1 MRQSGI
7 FLCFIISGYTR
18 EEIKLLTYKLIF
30 MKNFFKNAC
39 FTAIAVGMLVGC
51 DGALEITNTRAS
63 VKSERNLE
71 VTTNVDDHLGGSEV
85 TFDQSST
92 IDPTG
97 DGTEVMRFNP
107 SVYLNVELEKEHI
120 EVSDASEIDITLVGE
135 ETVSEGDFSEGV
147 TLGKD
152 VVKKFTFSD
161 GQVATVSYGWRYDKT
176 SVSGVEDYAPH
187 VEIAKVAY
195 SNFAKENT
203 SGNDYTVTLEFVAS
217 WASHNADVLEIK
229 DEILRPWYT
238 KSFEEGDVTGEPI
251 WDTNLIWSED
261 GTVTATVTKTTPHTL
276 IEDEVK
282 TWEHTATVIMGKDI
296 DNSWYVADTGV
307 RYESSVEDAEPSG
320 YDAGVFTVSGTSK
333 KYMFDPYYNM
343 PNGNYLLPTPSFWVK
358 VFSLKIYFD
367 NGEKQFTFDIP
378 VELRFS
384 QSVKYLEERASLYPD
399 DTYLGSDVK
408 EFSYVDTNLGKE
420 VMHHTSYTDLK
431 LHP

>member
-1 MRQSGI
+1 
-7 FLCFIISGYTR
+7 
-18 EEIKLLTYKLIF
+18 
-30 MKNFFKNAC
+30 MKNFEKNVCLA
-39 FTAIAVGMLVGC
+39 AIAVGMLVGC
-51 DGALEITNTRAS
+51 SGALEKTNTRGL
-63 VKSERNLE
+63 VEVNRNLE
-71 VTTNVDDHLGGSEV
+71 VTTSVDDHLGGSTV

-92 IDPTG
+92 IDTSK
-97 DGTEVMRFNP
+97 DGTEVTRFNP
-107 SVYLNVELEKEHI
+107 EAYLDVVLEKEHI
-120 EVSDASEIDITLVGE
+120 DVADASEIDITLVGE
-135 ETVSEGDFSEGV
+135 ETVSETDYSEGI

-152 VVKKFTFSD
+152 IVKKFTFSD
-161 GQVATVSYGWRYDKT
+161 GQVATVSYGWRYDKA
-176 SVSGVEDYAPH
+176 VIAGNEDYAPH
-187 VEIAKVAY
+187 LEIAKVVY
-195 SNFAKENT
+195 SSFAKENT

-217 WASHNADVLEIK
+217 WASHNASKIEIADVTMK
-229 DEILRPWYT
+229 PWYT
-238 KSFEEGDVTGEPI
+238 KSFEEGDIVGEPI
-251 WDTNLIWSED
+251 WDKSLVWNED

-276 IEDEVK
+276 IADEVE
-282 TWEHTATVIMGKDI
+282 TWSHTADVIMGKDKN
-296 DNSWYVADTGV
+296 NSWYVADTGV
-307 RYESSVEDAEPSG
+307 RYESKVEDSDPCG
-320 YDAGVFTVSGTSK
+320 YDAGEFTVEGTSK

-384 QSVKYLEERASLYPD
+384 QSVKYLEERAALYPD

>member
-1 MRQSGI
+1 MR
-7 FLCFIISGYTR
+7 
-18 EEIKLLTYKLIF
+18 
-30 MKNFFKNAC
+30 NFKNLVCLA
-39 FTAIAVGMLVGC
+39 AIAVGMLSGC
-51 DGALEITNTRAS
+51 DGALEKVTRAMS
-63 VKSERNLE
+63 ASENNLE
-71 VTTNVDDHLGGSEV
+71 VTTSVDDHLGGSTV
-85 TFDQSST
+85 TFNQSST

-107 SVYLNVELEKEHI
+107 EAYLNVVLEKEHI
-120 EVSDASEIDITLVGE
+120 DVADASEIDVTLADEVV
-135 ETVSEGDFSEGV
+135 VSEKDFSEGV

-161 GQVATVSYGWRYDKT
+161 GQVATVSYGWRYDKA
-176 SVSGVEDYAPH
+176 VIAGNEDYAPH
-187 VEIAKVAY
+187 LEIAKVSY

-217 WASHNADVLEIK
+217 WASHNASKIETGTITLK
-229 DEILRPWYT
+229 PWYT
-238 KSFEEGDVTGEPI
+238 KSFEEGDVVGEPV
-251 WDTNLIWSED
+251 WDKTLVWNED

-276 IEDEVK
+276 LEDEVE
-282 TWEHTATVIMGKDI
+282 TWSHKAEVIMGKDKN
-296 DNSWYVADTGV
+296 NSWYVADTGV
-307 RYESSVEDAEPSG
+307 RYESKVEDSNPCG
-320 YDAGVFTVSGTSK
+320 YDAGVFTVEGTSK
-333 KYMFDPYYNM
+333 KYLFDPYYNM
-343 PNGNYLLPTPSFWVK
+343 PNGGNLLPTPSFWVK

-384 QSVKYLEERASLYPD
+384 QSVKYLEERAALYPD

-408 EFSYVDTNLGKE
+408 EFSYVDTNLNKE

>member
-1 MRQSGI
+1 
-7 FLCFIISGYTR
+7 
-18 EEIKLLTYKLIF
+18 
-30 MKNFFKNAC
+30 MKNLLKNAYWL
-39 FTAIAVGMLVGC
+39 AIAAGMLMGC
-51 DGALEITNTRAS
+51 TGALETMTRSVVNS
-63 VKSERNLE
+63 VKNLE
-71 VTTNVDDHLGGSEV
+71 VTTTVDDYLGGSTA

-92 IDPTG
+92 IDTSD
-97 DGTEVMRFNP
+97 DGTEVKRFEP
-107 SVYLNVELEKEHI
+107 EAYLNVVLEKEHI
-120 EVSDASEIDITLVGE
+120 EVANVSEIDVTLTGE
-135 ETVSEGDFSEGV
+135 ETVSENDFSEGV

-161 GQVATVSYGWRYDKT
+161 GQIATVSYGWRYDKA
-176 SVSGVEDYAPH
+176 VVNGNEDFAPH
-187 VEIAKVAY
+187 LEISKVSY
-195 SNFAKENT
+195 SNFQAENT
-203 SGNDYTVTLEFVAS
+203 SGNDYTVTLEFTAS

-238 KSFEEGDVTGEPI
+238 KSIKEGDVTGEPI
-251 WDTNLIWSED
+251 WDKSLIWNED

-276 IEDEVK
+276 IEDEVEK
-282 TWEHTATVIMGKDI
+282 WEHTATVIMGKDI

-307 RYESSVEDAEPSG
+307 RYESSVEDAESSG

-333 KYMFDPYYNM
+333 KYSFDPYYNM
-343 PNGNYLLPTPSFWVK
+343 PGGGNLLPTPSFWVK
-358 VFSLKIYFD
+358 VYSLKIYFD

-384 QSVKYLEERASLYPD
+384 QSVKYLEERAALYPN

>member
-1 MRQSGI
+1 M
-7 FLCFIISGYTR
+7 
-18 EEIKLLTYKLIF
+18 KKF
-30 MKNFFKNAC
+30 MKNAYWL
-39 FTAIAVGMLVGC
+39 AIAVGMLMGC
-51 DGALEITNTRAS
+51 SGALETMTRAS

-71 VTTNVDDHLGGSEV
+71 VTTNVDDHLGGSTV
-85 TFDQSST
+85 TFEQSST
-92 IDPTG
+92 IDLTG
-97 DGTEVMRFNP
+97 DGTDVKRFNP
-107 SVYLNVELEKEHI
+107 EAYLNVVLEKEHI
-120 EVSDASEIDITLVGE
+120 EVADASEIDITLADE
-135 ETVSEGDFSEGV
+135 EVVSENDFSEGV

-161 GQVATVSYGWRYDKT
+161 GQIATVSYGWRYDKT
-176 SVSGVEDYAPH
+176 SINGNEDYAPH
-187 VEIAKVAY
+187 LEISKVSY
-195 SNFAKENT
+195 TNFIAEST
-203 SGNDYTVTLEFVAS
+203 SGNDYTVTLEFTAS

-238 KSFEEGDVTGEPI
+238 KSIKEGDVVGEPV
-251 WDTNLIWSED
+251 WDTNLIWNED
-261 GTVTATVTKTTPHTL
+261 GTVTATVTKTTPHSL
-276 IEDEVK
+276 MAPEVE
-282 TWEHTATVIMGKDI
+282 TWEHNATVIMGKDI

-307 RYESSVEDAEPSG
+307 RYESRVEDAEPSG

-408 EFSYVDTNLGKE
+408 EFSYVDANLGKE

>member
-7 FLCFIISGYTR
+7 FLCFIISGYIQR
-18 EEIKLLTYKLIF
+18 SKLNYYLILIF
-30 MKNFFKNAC
+30 MKNLFKSAYLV
-39 FTAIAVGMLVGC
+39 AIAAVMLGC
-51 DGALEITNTRAS
+51 DGALEKTNTRAS
-63 VKSERNLE
+63 VKLERNLE

-203 SGNDYTVTLEFVAS
+203 SGNDYTVTLEFTAS

-238 KSFEEGDVTGEPI
+238 KSIKEGDVTGEPI
-251 WDTNLIWSED
+251 WDKSLIWNED

-276 IEDEVK
+276 IEDEVE
-282 TWEHTATVIMGKDI
+282 TWEHTATVIMGKDL

-307 RYESSVEDAEPSG
+307 RYESRVEDAEPSG
-320 YDAGVFTVSGTSK
+320 YDAGVFRVEGTSK

-343 PNGNYLLPTPSFWVK
+343 PGGGNLLPTPSFWVK

-384 QSVKYLEERASLYPD
+384 QSVKYLEERAALYPD

>member
-1 MRQSGI
+1 
-7 FLCFIISGYTR
+7 
-18 EEIKLLTYKLIF
+18 
-30 MKNFFKNAC
+30 MKNFFRSAYLV
-39 FTAIAVGMLVGC
+39 AIAAVMLGC
-51 DGALEITNTRAS
+51 DGALEKTNTRA
-63 VKSERNLE
+63 VVNSEKNLE
-71 VTTNVDDHLGGSEV
+71 VTTSVDDHLGGSTA

-107 SVYLNVELEKEHI
+107 EAYLNVVLEKEHI
-120 EVSDASEIDITLVGE
+120 DVADASEIDITLVGE
-135 ETVSEGDFSEGV
+135 EVVSETDYSEGI

-176 SVSGVEDYAPH
+176 SVNGNEDYAPH
-187 VEIAKVAY
+187 LEIAKVSY
-195 SNFAKENT
+195 SNFVKENT
-203 SGNDYTVTLEFVAS
+203 SGNDYKVTLEFTAS
-217 WASHNADVLEIK
+217 WASHNANKIETGTITLK
-229 DEILRPWYT
+229 PWYT
-238 KSFEEGDVTGEPI
+238 KSFEEGDVVGEPV
-251 WDTNLIWSED
+251 WDKTLVWNED

-276 IEDEVK
+276 LEDEVE
-282 TWEHTATVIMGKDI
+282 TWSHKAEVIMGKDK
-296 DNSWYVADTGV
+296 NNAWYVADTGV
-307 RYESSVEDAEPSG
+307 RYESKVEDSNPCG

-343 PNGNYLLPTPSFWVK
+343 PNGGNLLPTPSFWVK

-367 NGEKQFTFDIP
+367 NGEKQFIFDIP

-408 EFSYVDTNLGKE
+408 EFSYVDTNLNQE

>member
-1 MRQSGI
+1 
-7 FLCFIISGYTR
+7 
-18 EEIKLLTYKLIF
+18 
-30 MKNFFKNAC
+30 MKNAYWM
-39 FTAIAVGMLVGC
+39 AIAVGMLMGC
-51 DGALEITNTRAS
+51 SGAFEKVTRS
-63 VKSERNLE
+63 VVNSLRNLE
-71 VTTNVDDHLGGSEV
+71 VSTTVDDHLGGSTA

-92 IDPTG
+92 IDTSD
-97 DGTEVMRFNP
+97 DGTEVKRFEP
-107 SVYLNVELEKEHI
+107 SAYLNVVLEKEHI
-120 EVSDASEIDITLVGE
+120 EVANVSEIDVTLTGE
-135 ETVSEGDFSEGV
+135 ETVSETDFSEGV

-161 GQVATVSYGWRYDKT
+161 GQIATVSYGWRYDKT
-176 SVSGVEDYAPH
+176 SVNGNEDYAPH
-187 VEIAKVAY
+187 LEISKVSY
-195 SNFAKENT
+195 TNFIAENT
-203 SGNDYTVTLEFVAS
+203 SDNDYTVTLEFVAS
-217 WASHNADVLEIK
+217 WASHNADVIEISEVSLK
-229 DEILRPWYT
+229 PWYT
-238 KSFEEGDVTGEPI
+238 KSFEEGDVIGEPI
-251 WDTNLIWSED
+251 WDTNLIWNED

-276 IEDEVK
+276 IEDEVEK
-282 TWEHTATVIMGKDI
+282 WEHTAEVIMGKDI

-343 PNGNYLLPTPSFWVK
+343 PGGGNLLPTPSFWVK
-358 VFSLKIYFD
+358 VYSLKIYFD

-384 QSVKYLEERASLYPD
+384 QSVKYLEERAALYPD

-408 EFSYVDTNLGKE
+408 EFSYVDANLGKE

>member
-1 MRQSGI
+1 
-7 FLCFIISGYTR
+7 
-18 EEIKLLTYKLIF
+18 
-30 MKNFFKNAC
+30 MKNFKNLVYMA
-39 FTAIAVGMLVGC
+39 AIAAGMLSGC
-51 DGALEITNTRAS
+51 DGALEKTNTRAS
-63 VKSERNLE
+63 VKLEKNLE
-71 VTTNVDDHLGGSEV
+71 VTTNVDDHLGGSTA

-97 DGTEVMRFNP
+97 DGTEVIRFNP
-107 SVYLNVELEKEHI
+107 EAYLKVVLEKEHI
-120 EVSDASEIDITLVGE
+120 DVADASEIDVTLADE
-135 ETVSEGDFSEGV
+135 ETVSESDFSEGI

-176 SVSGVEDYAPH
+176 SVNGNEDYAPH
-187 VEIAKVAY
+187 LEIAKVSY

-203 SGNDYTVTLEFVAS
+203 SGNDYKVTLEFVAS
-217 WASHNADVLEIK
+217 WASHNASKIETGTITLK
-229 DEILRPWYT
+229 PWYT
-238 KSFEEGDVTGEPI
+238 KSFEEGDVVGEPV
-251 WDTNLIWSED
+251 WDKSLVWNED

-276 IEDEVK
+276 IADEVE
-282 TWEHTATVIMGKDI
+282 TWSHTAEVIMGKDKN
-296 DNSWYVADTGV
+296 NSWYVADTGV
-307 RYESSVEDAEPSG
+307 RYESNIEDSDPCG
-320 YDAGVFTVSGTSK
+320 YDAGEFTVEGTSK

-343 PNGNYLLPTPSFWVK
+343 PGGGNLLPTPSFWVK

-384 QSVKYLEERASLYPD
+384 QSVKYLSERAALYPD

-408 EFSYVDTNLGKE
+408 EFSYVDTNLNQE

>member
-1 MRQSGI
+1 
-7 FLCFIISGYTR
+7 
-18 EEIKLLTYKLIF
+18 
-30 MKNFFKNAC
+30 MKNLLKSAYWL
-39 FTAIAVGMLVGC
+39 AIAAGMLVGC
-51 DGALEITNTRAS
+51 SGASEKLTRAS
-63 VKSERNLE
+63 VKTERNLE
-71 VTTNVDDHLGGSEV
+71 VSTTVDDHLGGSTA
-85 TFDQSST
+85 TFEQSST
-92 IDPTG
+92 IDTSD
-97 DGTEVMRFNP
+97 DGTDVKRFNP
-107 SVYLNVELEKEHI
+107 EAYLNVVLEKEHI
-120 EVSDASEIDITLVGE
+120 EVANVSEIDVTLTGE
-135 ETVSEGDFSEGV
+135 ETVSETDFSEGV

-176 SVSGVEDYAPH
+176 SVNGNEDYAPH
-187 VEIAKVAY
+187 LEISKVSY
-195 SNFAKENT
+195 SNFQAENT

-217 WASHNADVLEIK
+217 WASHNADVIEISEVSLK
-229 DEILRPWYT
+229 PWYT
-238 KSFEEGDVTGEPI
+238 KSIKEGDVTGEPI
-251 WDTNLIWSED
+251 WDTNLIWNED

-276 IEDEVK
+276 LEDEVEK
-282 TWEHTATVIMGKDI
+282 WEHVATVIMGKDI

-343 PNGNYLLPTPSFWVK
+343 PGGGNLLPTPSFWVK